1 MKKGAVLSPR
11 DLKIVRALASVLTPQ
26 QKVSGEKGPLDIG
39 ELAERYVAGLPSRLQ
54 RLMKLSLR
62 IFELLPFFFI
72 FKFSAFSNLSPQSKD
87 AYIRKW
93 AGSRIYLIHVT
104 FLGVAS
110 LCFLTFYAEHEI
122 GIKIGFDRHWKPEG
136 VS

>member
-1 MKKGAVLSPR
+1 MKTAAVLSPR
-11 DLKIVRALASVLTPQ
+11 DLKIVRALASILTPQ
-26 QKVSGEKGPLDIG
+26 QKVSGKQGPLDIG
-39 ELAERYVAGLPSRLQ
+39 ELAERYVASLPSKLQ

-62 IFELLPFFFI
+62 IFEFLPFFFI
-72 FKFSAFSNLSPQSKD
+72 FKFSAFSSLSPQNQD

-93 AGSRIYLIHVT
+93 AGNRLYLIHVT

-122 GIKIGFDRHWKPEG
+122 GIKIGFDRQWKPEG